1 MWNAF
6 TEVCIGLLLNVVV
19 TLILQFLLSPFTFVI
34 VRTVKCEG
42 IPKFISRSQI
52 PVVLC
57 FGFNC
62 GLFRVIP
69 FHNFA
74 SGAISSREF
83 RSALLDVLF

>member
-1 MWNAF
+1 MWNTF
-6 TEVCIGLLLNVVV
+6 TEVCIGLLLNLV
-19 TLILQFLLSPFTFVI
+19 TLILQFLLSLFTFVI

-62 GLFRVIP
+62 GLLRVIP

-74 SGAISSREF
+74 SGAISSWQF
-83 RSALLDVLF
+83 RSASLDVLF